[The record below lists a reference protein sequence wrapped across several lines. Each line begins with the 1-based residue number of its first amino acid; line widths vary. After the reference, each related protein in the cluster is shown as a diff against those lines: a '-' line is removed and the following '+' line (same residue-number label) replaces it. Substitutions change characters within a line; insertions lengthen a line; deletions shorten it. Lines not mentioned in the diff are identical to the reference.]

1 MKYQKPLIKIHTVLA
16 AFFLPVGIMYAVTGG
31 LYTWGIKGN
40 YESQE
45 YLLELGHSVPA
56 DLSSLTAL
64 AEKELET
71 RGISYPT
78 GGARVRT
85 VGTSYALEWSGS
97 RRDVEISP
105 TTDFGVAKL
114 IIKETTPHRF
124 FVQLHK
130 AKVGEGFK
138 VYAAIWAIGLLG
150 LFLSGGLMAFFAK
163 PYRKLAVVSAGL
175 GFASFI
181 LMASTS

>member
-1 MKYQKPLIKIHTVLA
+1 MKFQKPLIKIHTVLA

-31 LYTWGIKGN
+31 LYTWGITGN
-40 YESQE
+40 YNSQE
-45 YLLELGHSVPA
+45 YLLELGKPVPV

-64 AEKELET
+64 AEEELAKKA
-71 RGISYPT
+71 IPFPT
-78 GGARVRT
+78 GGARIRK

-97 RRDVEISP
+97 RRDIEISP
-105 TTDFGVAKL
+105 TPDFGVARVK
-114 IIKETTPHRF
+114 IKETTPHRF

-130 AKVGEGFK
+130 AKAGAGFK

-163 PYRKLAVVSAGL
+163 PYRKLAGVAAGL
-175 GFASFI
+175 GLASFI
-181 LMASTS
+181 LMALTS